1 MNTLLDQR
9 NNDDN
14 GDGNLN
20 NSSTL
25 TSDEV
30 QITITESA
38 LFSPNNISHNN
49 DLNSIDGDFYKA
61 NYSDEKLPSYSIIS
75 KDMPPNYN
83 KDEEAYEHRHS
94 SNSNGDSHSSCIG
107 NIKPGSWPIT
117 KNLYIYGFLFWPLWF
132 FGTFFYFFDK
142 SLTEKTWAKRCLM
155 NSIMAEND
163 HIILNVG
170 GIKYETYRSTLTS
183 YPKTLLGTM
192 FADRNKCLLRP
203 INDNEYFIDR
213 NGYVFYYIIEFYRTG
228 KIFWKEHNSN
238 HLRLLQQNK
247 HKDINHSGAITA
259 TTPIIPDAKLITREE
274 LEEELHYFQIP
285 LSCIW
290 TSLKQRAISYKIDL
304 FVEALRDVYFEILSE
319 FETKVEIKFRRNKLQ
334 PHIVTFSSDSSDL
347 ICKLILNIIN
357 PFESCG
363 YTLLDKFGTEI
374 GCYLKNTIPDL
385 HWELSHVD
393 NFNWYCV
400 KMFSTE
406 SFNYESIL
414 QNSCLGNNN
423 IHHRIID
430 D

>member
-155 NSIMAEND
+155 NSIMA
-163 HIILNVG
+163 
-170 GIKYETYRSTLTS
+170 YETYRSTLTS

-213 NGYVFYYIIEFYRTG
+213 N
-228 KIFWKEHNSN
+228 
-238 HLRLLQQNK
+238 
-247 HKDINHSGAITA
+247 A

>member
-38 LFSPNNISHNN
+38 LFSPNNIR
-49 DLNSIDGDFYKA
+49 K
-61 NYSDEKLPSYSIIS
+61 
-75 KDMPPNYN
+75 
-83 KDEEAYEHRHS
+83 
-94 SNSNGDSHSSCIG
+94 
-107 NIKPGSWPIT
+107 
-117 KNLYIYGFLFWPLWF
+117 
-132 FGTFFYFFDK
+132 
-142 SLTEKTWAKRCLM
+142 
-155 NSIMAEND
+155 END

-247 HKDINHSGAITA
+247 HKDINHSGA

>member
-117 KNLYIYGFLFWPLWF
+117 KNLYIYGFLFWP
-132 FGTFFYFFDK
+132 
-142 SLTEKTWAKRCLM
+142 
-155 NSIMAEND
+155 
-163 HIILNVG
+163 
-170 GIKYETYRSTLTS
+170 
-183 YPKTLLGTM
+183 
-192 FADRNKCLLRP
+192 
-203 INDNEYFIDR
+203 
-213 NGYVFYYIIEFYRTG
+213 
-228 KIFWKEHNSN
+228 
-238 HLRLLQQNK
+238 
-247 HKDINHSGAITA
+247 
-259 TTPIIPDAKLITREE
+259 EE

>member
-94 SNSNGDSHSSCIG
+94 SNSNGDR
-107 NIKPGSWPIT
+107 K
-117 KNLYIYGFLFWPLWF
+117 
-132 FGTFFYFFDK
+132 
-142 SLTEKTWAKRCLM
+142 
-155 NSIMAEND
+155 END